1 MAQPMRKDGEAKV
14 APDGGPAACGFGN
27 RAVRLA
33 LGLWSAV
40 VFAVF
45 LTACSIN
52 LAPAHD
58 PSLVQGLSDANNDAM
73 ILFADVSTGV
83 DEATFGERRETYN
96 SIIGRIDALRLQAS
110 ARPLPSPAVSRT
122 LRERLGDENAEM
134 ILTPPTESSLA
145 GSCGNPDEDAGHGQ
159 GARSDADAGP
169 GIQEQLRDLHGS
181 GADLRE
187 GASALTLPR

>member
-145 GSCGNPDEDAGHGQ
+145 EVAETLTRMRDTDRARGLTPTLVQ
-159 GARSDADAGP
+159 GFRNNYEISMD
-169 GIQEQLRDLHGS
+169 Q
-181 GADLRE
+181 
-187 GASALTLPR
+187 ALTYEKALQR